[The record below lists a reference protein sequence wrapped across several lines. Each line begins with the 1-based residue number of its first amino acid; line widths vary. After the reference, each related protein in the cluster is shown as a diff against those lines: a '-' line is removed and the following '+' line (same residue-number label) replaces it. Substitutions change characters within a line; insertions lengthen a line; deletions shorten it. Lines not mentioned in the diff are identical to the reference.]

1 MTRDTRIGLL
11 VGLLFILAFGLI
23 LSELTNP
30 SPPLPPE
37 DETRQEDDLTAYDH
51 HRVVGQTDVRSVRPA
66 GRESTEGS
74 RETRRVADR
83 REETHGDT
91 FDLTARTD
99 QSAGVRH
106 YIVRR
111 GDSLRKI
118 ARLMYGAGNEEDYR
132 LIHEANKRQ
141 LLNEST
147 IRVGQRLIIPPL
159 PASSRG
165 AQISEVPWRHEE
177 LDLDQ
182 AEQRFGTQH
191 GQPARQ
197 RRYLVQAGDTLTSIA
212 RQQMGDDS
220 PQTVRRLYQANR
232 GWIADP
238 NSVPVGV
245 QLVIP

>member
-37 DETRQEDDLTAYDH
+37 DETRQEEDLTAYNH
-51 HRVVGQTDVRSVRPA
+51 NRVVGQADVRSVRPA
-66 GRESTEGS
+66 GREPADVS
-74 RETRRVADR
+74 RGTRRVAER
-83 REETHGDT
+83 PTHGDI
-91 FDLTARTD
+91 FDLTARTE
-99 QSAGVRH
+99 QSPGVRH

-111 GDSLRKI
+111 GDSLRRI
-118 ARLMYGAGNEEDYR
+118 ARQMYGQGNEEHYR
-132 LIHEANKRQ
+132 FIHEANKRQ

-159 PASSRG
+159 PAESRG
-165 AQISEVPWRHEE
+165 TQTSQGPWRHEE

-182 AEQRFGTQH
+182 AEQRFVAPHEQS
-191 GQPARQ
+191 ARP
-197 RRYLVQAGDTLTSIA
+197 RRYLVQPGDTLTSIA
-212 RQQMGDDS
+212 RRHMGDDS
-220 PQTVRRLYQANR
+220 PETVRRLYQANR